1 MIPSHFDYTL
11 RVKAFGQLIRTE
23 REAQCL
29 SLDELALRCG
39 VTRLTIL
46 MVEQGRANAKIT
58 TIFTIC
64 DALNLCVSINKQ
76 EDDHEG
82 CL

>member
-1 MIPSHFDYTL
+1 MSFHFDYTQ
-11 RVKAFGQLIRTE
+11 RVRALGALIRKE
-23 REAQCL
+23 REAKCL
-29 SLDELALRCG
+29 SLDELAVRCG

-58 TIFTIC
+58 TVLTIC
-64 DALNLCVSINKQ
+64 DALGLGLTIAKKES
-76 EDDHEG
+76 DDEG